1 MAGIDLNRFTS
12 GFQGGARPNLF
23 EVEIIN
29 APIMDT
35 SVSKA
40 MKILCQ
46 GASLPAATFGEIIVP
61 YMGRQLKIPGN
72 RTYDT
77 WDLTIINDEDFKI
90 RKHFHKWQNLMND
103 PRSNLN
109 GVDDKGAFGNVRVDQ
124 LSGSGAIKQRYTI
137 HNAWPSVV
145 SDIELNWESNDAL
158 ETFTVTLNFSH
169 WTMSDGEGMGANEG
183 GTAENKSMLQRFGD
197 NISLGREVA
206 QGTGS
211 FLTGLGDLVSAVGG
225 E

>member
-1 MAGIDLNRFTS
+1 MAGIDLDRFTG
-12 GFQGGARPNLF
+12 GFSGGARPNLF
-23 EVEIIN
+23 EVEIVN

-77 WDLTIINDEDFKI
+77 WDLTIINDEDFRI
-90 RKHFHKWQNLMND
+90 RKHFHQWQEGMND
-103 PRSNLN
+103 PRSNKNRFDDKTSFGQFRVNQLN
-109 GVDDKGAFGNVRVDQ
+109 G
-124 LSGSGAIKQRYTI
+124 SGKVIQRYNI

-169 WTMSDGEGMGANEG
+169 WTMNAQSEHGGDEGDSAGNRSTLESFSDAV
-183 GTAENKSMLQRFGD
+183 AR
-197 NISLGREVA
+197 GRDIA

-211 FLTGLGDLVSAVGG
+211 FLSGAGEMLRSLGG
-225 E
+225 

>member
-1 MAGIDLNRFTS
+1 MAGIDLDRFTG
-12 GFQGGARPNLF
+12 GFSGGARPNLF
-23 EVEIIN
+23 EVEIVN

-35 SVSKA
+35 NVAKA

-77 WDLTIINDEDFKI
+77 WDLTIINDEDFAI
-90 RKHFHKWQNLMND
+90 RKYFHNWQNKMNHPD
-103 PRSNLN
+103 SNMN
-109 GVDDKGAFGNVRVDQ
+109 ETDDKASFGNFIVDQ
-124 LSGSGAIKQRYTI
+124 LNGSGKVIQRYAI

-169 WTMSDGEGMGANEG
+169 WTHHDGEATGGNEG
-183 GTAENKSMLQRFGD
+183 GSAENQSTLDKIRS
-197 NISLGREVA
+197 
-206 QGTGS
+206 
-211 FLTGLGDLVSAVGG
+211 GLPTIADATRKAG
-225 E
+225 